1 MIGRSIVL
9 QESIDKVTGNAKFAG
24 DYHLADMLHLKVKF
38 SERAHARIK
47 SINIDKAIKYPG
59 VVSVYTARDV
69 PNNRY
74 GLIVKDQ
81 PVFCDKFVRFVGDQ
95 IAAVV
100 AETPQQARQAASLIE
115 VEYQDLPIL
124 ATPEE
129 ALSSK
134 SPALHDG
141 YPDNIAHTIRLRR
154 GNTTAALENAFVVF
168 EKEYHTPMQEH
179 IFMELEAGLAY
190 IDDKNRVVI
199 RAAGQSVHDDQRQ
212 IASVL
217 EIPLDH
223 VRVVYGPVGGAF
235 GGREDISVQILLA
248 LAARNLG
255 RPIKTS
261 WNRGESIRG
270 HCKRHA
276 MTIKH
281 RWGAD
286 HNGKITAAEIEILT
300 DAGAYMYTSNSVLEC
315 LLSTCVGPYDIPNV
329 RLDGKS
335 VFTNNLP
342 GGAFRGYGAPQTAF
356 AAELQI
362 SQIAELL
369 EIDPITIRERNC
381 LQDNSSLP
389 TMSVL
394 PGKSSLPELIKI
406 CANRSG
412 CQKTKQG
419 WQIPRIEQQH
429 NIYSGFG
436 FALGMKATGY
446 GYGYPEGS
454 EAKIILYGGKT
465 IESAELYT
473 AAVDVGQGSNTV
485 LVQIAAHVLGIPV
498 ELVKFYPSDTELS
511 GDAGATAASRITFFA
526 GNAIKLAAEKAL
538 RDWRNESRP
547 AVGEA
552 QWESPATSAPDPT
565 SGVCIDNVSY
575 SYAVQSVMVNVD
587 MDTGQVSIDKIIA
600 TQDVGRA
607 INPQKIEGQIEGAIV
622 QATGWTLIEDFLTND
637 GQVISDSLSTYLIPT
652 SMDIPSELEC
662 LLIENPD
669 PLGPFGVRG
678 VGEVPFLPLAPAT
691 LSAIKDATGY
701 WFNHIPLIPE
711 DILAQIKNK
720 PGQEESQSG
729 PLGIKEQSQ

>member
-9 QESIDKVTGNAKFAG
+9 QESIDKVTGDAKFAG
-24 DYHLADMLHLKVKF
+24 DYHVADMLHLKVKF
-38 SERAHARIK
+38 SERAHALIK
-47 SINIDKAIKYPG
+47 SINVDKAIRYPG

-74 GLIVKDQ
+74 GLMVRDQ
-81 PVFCDKFVRFVGDQ
+81 PVFCDKIVRYVGDQ

-100 AETPQQARQAASLIE
+100 AETPQQAELAASLIE
-115 VEYQDLPIL
+115 VEYQDLPVL
-124 ATPEE
+124 TTPEE
-129 ALSSK
+129 AIASK
-134 SPALHDG
+134 SIPLHAG
-141 YPDNIAHTIRLRR
+141 YPNNLAHTIRLRR
-154 GNTTAALENAFVVF
+154 GNTAAALKNASVIF
-168 EKEYHTPMQEH
+168 EREYFTPMQEH
-179 IFMELEAGLAY
+179 VFLELEAGLAY
-190 IDDKNRVVI
+190 IDDNNRIVLHT
-199 RAAGQSVHDDQRQ
+199 AGQNVHDDQRQ
-212 IASVL
+212 IATAL
-217 EIPLDH
+217 EIPLDQ
-223 VRVVYGPVGGAF
+223 VRVVYGAVGGVF

-248 LAARNLG
+248 LAARKLG
-255 RPIKTS
+255 RPVKTS

-286 HNGKITAAEIEILT
+286 PDGKITAAEIEILT

-315 LLSTCVGPYDIPNV
+315 LHSICVGPYYIPNIK
-329 RLDGKS
+329 LDGKA

-369 EIDPITIRERNC
+369 GIDPITIRERNC
-381 LQDNSSLP
+381 LHDNSSLP
-389 TMSVL
+389 TLSIL

-406 CANRSG
+406 CAVRSG
-412 CQKTKQG
+412 CKKTKRG
-419 WQIPRIEQQH
+419 WQMPTIEQQH
-429 NIYSGFG
+429 NKYSGFG
-436 FALGMKATGY
+436 IALGIKATGY

-454 EAKIILYGGKT
+454 EAKIILHGDTT
-465 IESAELYT
+465 IENAELYT

-485 LVQIAAHVLGIPV
+485 LVQIAAEVLNIST
-498 ELVKFYPSDTELS
+498 KQIKIFPSDTSLS

-538 RDWRNESRP
+538 RDWRSKSRP

-552 QWESPATSAPDPT
+552 RWESPATSVPDPT
-565 SGVCIDNVSY
+565 SGACIDNVSY
-575 SYAVQSVMVNVD
+575 SYAAQSVIVHVD
-587 MDTGQVSIDKIIA
+587 MDTGQVSMDKIIA

-622 QATGWTLIEDFLTND
+622 QAMGWTLIENFSTQD
-637 GQVISDSLSTYLIPT
+637 GRVISDSLRTYLIPT
-652 SMDIPSELEC
+652 SMDIPSKVEC
-662 LLIENPD
+662 ILIENPD
-669 PLGPFGVRG
+669 PIGPFGVRG

-701 WFNHIPLIPE
+701 WFNHIPLTPE
-711 DILAQIKNK
+711 DILTRIKNK
-720 PGQEESQSG
+720 RGQKNLNTVSAE
-729 PLGIKEQSQ
+729 